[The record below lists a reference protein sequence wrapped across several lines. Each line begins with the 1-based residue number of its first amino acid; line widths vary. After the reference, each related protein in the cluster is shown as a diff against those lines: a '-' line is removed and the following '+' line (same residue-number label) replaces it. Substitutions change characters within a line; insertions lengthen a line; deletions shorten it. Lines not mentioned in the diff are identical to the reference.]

1 MPDFDDWIDHQL
13 RNVPVPPDLVWR
25 LSEIRPEQHDAKAEA
40 LADAR
45 LDLVLRQVPIPST
58 LVPGLMRIARR
69 RGPSP
74 LVVQMALAASVLIM
88 LGLGTAGY
96 LSIIDSKTGNK
107 SPKSALATNVSAK
120 KPAAKNPTL
129 SNPAVAS
136 PKMLAKK
143 TPLTRPSTARRQ
155 RDAVSSSQ
163 SPNIAANP
171 DIAAKKIQPVAS
183 LAHEPTER
191 SLDAPQS
198 QDAALPYSLQDV
210 AAAGSSLWQAL
221 ETRLRSQATL
231 GAAGVIERLPKLD
244 SFESPASAGVA
255 PPRVRGYDLLFHL
268 KYGEHPFAPPAAHAE
283 LASSKMPFTFR
294 TASYDLAVDN
304 AQAGQLPPAEE
315 IRPED
320 FLAAQDYAL
329 PPAPENGLALH
340 VAATP
345 SPFAEAGLHLLQL
358 AVKAGGKHSAGRRPA
373 RLVAAVDTSSR
384 MAGGAR
390 WATTVRALEKIAA
403 DMGPQDRLTLIGY
416 AEQPRILADDATA
429 VQLRAIVS
437 TGLPQPAGS
446 ADLAAAIHLACDV
459 AGKAPSMTSRIV
471 IVTATSGDAGEAT
484 MARIDESLGRLA
496 AMGVPW
502 QLVRLAAPDPESPL
516 AALAGRHDVEI
527 VAAESADQV
536 YAALWQKL
544 TGQSSIV
551 AHAVSLKLTLN
562 PRVVTGYRLLGHASA
577 TLTAENTAPLE
588 ISLHANQ
595 TATAMYELWIKPG
608 ATAPVATAELTWRDP
623 ASSEQR
629 RLIQSLGNEQ
639 IAASFSEA
647 PAWFQHGVIAAKTAE
662 ALRGSYFVSG
672 ARPLDQIRDLAAQV
686 DRGTAEQPNFQ
697 ALLRLLEQTQK
708 LR

>member
-25 LSEIRPEQHDAKAEA
+25 LSEIGPKQHDAKAEA

-45 LDLVLRQVPIPST
+45 LDLVLRQVPIPGT
-58 LVPGLMRIARR
+58 LLPGLMRIARR

-74 LVVQMALAASVLIM
+74 LTAQMALAASVLIV

-96 LSIIDSKTGNK
+96 LSTVNK
-107 SPKSALATNVSAK
+107 SPKSALAKNHPAKNEPATNSTGKKAGAKNSANQTLVAK
-120 KPAAKNPTL
+120 K
-129 SNPAVAS
+129 SE
-136 PKMLAKK
+136 
-143 TPLTRPSTARRQ
+143 PLRHSTARRH
-155 RDAVSSSQ
+155 REAISNSQ
-163 SPNIAANP
+163 SPSIIQSPGIAANS
-171 DIAAKKIQPVAS
+171 AQPVES
-183 LAHEPTER
+183 LAPEPTER
-191 SLDAPQS
+191 SLENSRNQVVS
-198 QDAALPYSLQDV
+198 LPFNLQDV
-210 AAAGSSLWQAL
+210 AAAGSSAWQAL

-231 GAAGVIERLPKLD
+231 GAAGAIERLPKLD

-304 AQAGQLPPAEE
+304 AQAGQLSPADE

-329 PPAPENGLALH
+329 PAAPENGLALH

-345 SPFAEAGLHLLQL
+345 SPFSGSGLHLLQL
-358 AVKAGGKHSAGRRPA
+358 AVKAGGKPSAGRRPA

-390 WATTVRALEKIAA
+390 WATIIRALEKIAA
-403 DMGPQDRLTLIGY
+403 DMGPEDRLTLIGY
-416 AEQPRILADDATA
+416 AEQPRMFAENATA
-429 VQLRAIVS
+429 VEARTIVS

-446 ADLAAAIHLACDV
+446 ADLAAAIQLACD
-459 AGKAPSMTSRIV
+459 AARKAPAMTSRIV
-471 IVTATSGDAGEAT
+471 IVTAASGDAGEAT
-484 MARIDESLGRLA
+484 MARIDDSLGRLA
-496 AMGVPW
+496 ATGVPW
-502 QLVRLAAPDPESPL
+502 QLVRLAAAESDAPL
-516 AALAGRHDVEI
+516 AALVQRYDGEI

-536 YAALWQKL
+536 HAVLWQKL

-562 PRVVTGYRLLGHASA
+562 PQVVTGYRLLGHASV

-595 TATAMYELWIKPG
+595 TATAMYELWITPG

-623 ASSEQR
+623 TSSEQR
-629 RLIQSLGNEQ
+629 RLIQPLRSEQ
-639 IAASFSEA
+639 IAASFSES
-647 PAWFQHGVIAAKTAE
+647 PAWFQQGVIAAKTAE

-686 DRGTAEQPNFQ
+686 DRGASEQPNFQ
-697 ALLRLLEQTQK
+697 ALLRLLEQTRK

>member
-25 LSEIRPEQHDAKAEA
+25 LSEIGPEQHDAKAEA
-40 LADAR
+40 MADAR

-74 LVVQMALAASVLIM
+74 LLVQLALAASVLLM

-96 LSIIDSKTGNK
+96 LSTIDSKTGNK
-107 SPKSALATNVSAK
+107 SPQSALAKNEPATNAPAK
-120 KPAAKNPTL
+120 KPAARNP
-129 SNPAVAS
+129 SGNSPVADR

-143 TPLTRPSTARRQ
+143 TPLARPSTARRQ
-155 RDAVSSSQ
+155 RDANSHDP
-163 SPNIAANP
+163 SPDIAANP
-171 DIAAKKIQPVAS
+171 DSIANNALPVVSPA
-183 LAHEPTER
+183 
-191 SLDAPQS
+191 Q
-198 QDAALPYSLQDV
+198 QGQVAALPFNLQDV

-221 ETRLRSQATL
+221 ESRLRSQATL
-231 GAAGVIERLPKLD
+231 GAAGAIERLPKLD

-268 KYGEHPFAPPAAHAE
+268 RHGEHPFAPPAAHAE

-358 AVKAGGKHSAGRRPA
+358 AVKAGGKQSAGRRPA

-416 AEQPRILADDATA
+416 AEQPRILAEDATA
-429 VQLRAIVS
+429 GQLRAIVS
-437 TGLPQPAGS
+437 SGLPQPAGS
-446 ADLAAAIHLACDV
+446 ADLAAAIHLACD
-459 AGKAPSMTSRIV
+459 AARKASAMTSRIV

-496 AMGVPW
+496 GSGVPW
-502 QLVRLAAPDPESPL
+502 QLVRLAAAEPDSPL
-516 AALAGRHDVEI
+516 AALAQRHDGDV

-536 YAALWQKL
+536 HAALWQKL

-562 PRVVTGYRLLGHASA
+562 PQVVTGYRLLGHASA
-577 TLTAENTAPLE
+577 TLTSENTAPLE
-588 ISLHANQ
+588 TSLHANQ

-608 ATAPVATAELTWRDP
+608 AAAPFARAELTWRDP
-623 ASSEQR
+623 TSSEQR
-629 RLIQSLGNEQ
+629 RLLQSLENGQ

-647 PAWFQHGVIAAKTAE
+647 PAWFQQGMIAAKTAE

-672 ARPLDQIRDLAAQV
+672 TRPLDQIRDLAAQV

>member
-25 LSEIRPEQHDAKAEA
+25 LSEIGPEQHDAKAEA

-74 LVVQMALAASVLIM
+74 IMVQMALAASVLLM
-88 LGLGTAGY
+88 VGLGTVGY
-96 LSIIDSKTGNK
+96 LNTAGKT
-107 SPKSALATNVSAK
+107 SKSALAKNQPTKNEPATNATGKKAGVRNSGKQKLVAK
-120 KPAAKNPTL
+120 K
-129 SNPAVAS
+129 SE
-136 PKMLAKK
+136 
-143 TPLTRPSTARRQ
+143 PLRHSTARRQ
-155 RDAVSSSQ
+155 RAAEIRANNTQ
-163 SPNIAANP
+163 S
-171 DIAAKKIQPVAS
+171 VAS
-183 LAHEPTER
+183 LAHDPTER
-191 SLDAPQS
+191 SLEASPS
-198 QDAALPYSLQDV
+198 QVVSLPFNLQDV
-210 AAAGSSLWQAL
+210 ASVGSSIWQGL
-221 ETRLRSQATL
+221 EDRLRSQATL
-231 GAAGVIERLPKLD
+231 GAAGAIERLPQLD
-244 SFESPASAGVA
+244 SFESPAAAGVA

-304 AQAGQLPPAEE
+304 AQAGQLPPAED

-320 FLAAQDYAL
+320 FLAAQEYAF
-329 PPAPENGLALH
+329 PPAAENSLALH

-345 SPFAEAGLHLLQL
+345 SPFADAGLHLLQL
-358 AVKAGGKHSAGRRPA
+358 AVKAGGKQTAGRLPA
-373 RLVAAVDTSSR
+373 RLVAAVDMSSR

-403 DMGPQDRLTLIGY
+403 DMGPEDRLSLLGY
-416 AEQPRILADDATA
+416 AEQPRILAENATA
-429 VQLRAIVS
+429 GEVQTIVS
-437 TGLPQPAGS
+437 GGLPQPAGS
-446 ADLAAAIHLACDV
+446 ADLAAVIQLAGD
-459 AGKAPSMTSRIV
+459 AARKPPAMTSRIV
-471 IVTATSGDAGEAT
+471 IVTAASGDPGEAT
-484 MARIDESLGRLA
+484 MARLDESLGQLA
-496 AMGVPW
+496 ATGVPW
-502 QLVRLAAPDPESPL
+502 QLVRLAAAEPESPL
-516 AALAGRHDVEI
+516 AALAERHDGEI
-527 VAAESADQV
+527 VSAESADQV
-536 YAALWQKL
+536 HAALWQKL

-562 PRVVTGYRLLGHASA
+562 PQVVTGYRLLGHAST

-608 ATAPVATAELTWRDP
+608 AAAPVATAELTWRDP
-623 ASSEQR
+623 RSSEQR
-629 RLIQSLGNEQ
+629 RLIQPLGNEQ

-647 PAWFQHGVIAAKTAE
+647 PAWFQQGVIAVKTAE

-672 ARPLDQIRDLAAQV
+672 SRPLDQIRDLAAQV
-686 DRGTAEQPNFQ
+686 DRGAAEQPNFQ
-697 ALLRLLEQTQK
+697 ALLRLLELTQK